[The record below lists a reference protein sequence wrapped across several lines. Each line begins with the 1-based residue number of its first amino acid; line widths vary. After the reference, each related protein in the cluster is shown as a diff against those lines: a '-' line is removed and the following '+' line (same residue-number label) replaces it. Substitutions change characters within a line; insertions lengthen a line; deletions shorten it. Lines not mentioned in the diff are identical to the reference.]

1 MKRQGE
7 GSPKDEMAAQFQEN
21 DVVHVGHQ
29 QNVTKRSAAR
39 GVRRCFIGW
48 MRCPNKSKGKHR
60 RDRNQGKERK
70 GINIS
75 PFHCTY

>member
-1 MKRQGE
+1 MKRQAE
-7 GSPKDEMAAQFQEN
+7 GSPKYEMAAQFQEN
-21 DVVHVGHQ
+21 DVGHQ

-48 MRCPNKSKGKHR
+48 MRCPYKSRGKHR
-60 RDRNQGKERK
+60 RDGNQGKERK